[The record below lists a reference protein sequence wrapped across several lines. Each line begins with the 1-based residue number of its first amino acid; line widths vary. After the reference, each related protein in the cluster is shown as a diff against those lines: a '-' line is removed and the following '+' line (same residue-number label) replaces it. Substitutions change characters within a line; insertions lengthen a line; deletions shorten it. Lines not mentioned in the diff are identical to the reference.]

1 MTHKSRS
8 DQHVLEDYN
17 AVLGAGLPRAAL
29 VCRAQNLQAAGQDSM
44 TKKQGAGLAETED
57 AGPDRTLVADG
68 KSCVFL
74 NP

>member
-17 AVLGAGLPRAAL
+17 AVLGTGLPRAAL

-57 AGPDRTLVADG
+57 LVQTGPWWLMENHAF
-68 KSCVFL
+68 S
-74 NP
+74 